1 MPVQHTYDSS
11 NKTLQISISDHFNF
25 DVHAEFRETY
35 RNIPAND
42 ADTVIVDLRRTE
54 YMDSSALGML
64 LLLDEHFPS
73 VKIQLVN
80 CSDYIKQVLEISNFD
95 QKFTVA

>member
-11 NKTLQISISDHFNF
+11 NRTLQISISDHFNF
-25 DVHAEFRETY
+25 DVHAEFREAY
-35 RNIPAND
+35 RNIPAD
-42 ADTVIVDLRRTE
+42 GADKVVVDLRRTE

-64 LLLDEHFPS
+64 LLLDEHFTS
-73 VKIQLVN
+73 VKIELIN
-80 CSDYIKQVLEISNFD
+80 CSDYIKEVLEISNFD

>member
-25 DVHAEFRETY
+25 DVHSEFREAY
-35 RNIPAND
+35 RNIPANG

-64 LLLDEHFPS
+64 LLLDEHFRITSRKYWKFP
-73 VKIQLVN
+73 
-80 CSDYIKQVLEISNFD
+80 IS
-95 QKFTVA
+95 TRSLRLPEAGC

>member
-11 NKTLQISISDHFNF
+11 NKILQISISDHFNF
-25 DVHAEFRETY
+25 DVHSEFREAY
-35 RNIPAND
+35 QDIPANG
-42 ADTVIVDLRRTE
+42 ANTVIVDLRRTE

-73 VKIQLVN
+73 VKIQLAN